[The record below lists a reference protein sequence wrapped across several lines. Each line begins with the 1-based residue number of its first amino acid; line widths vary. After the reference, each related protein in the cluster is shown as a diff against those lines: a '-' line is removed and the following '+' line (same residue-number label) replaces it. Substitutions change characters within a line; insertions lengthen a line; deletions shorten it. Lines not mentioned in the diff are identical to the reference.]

1 MATTTTVHAQLIRYT
16 TGGDQIVINLK
27 TTASDVSVDRTS
39 NSKIPSSVSTAQGL
53 ADVLGNLAFKD
64 TIADATTSA
73 SGLMTAAMVTK
84 LNGIASG
91 ANAYSHPTYTSRAA
105 GLYKIT
111 VDGTGHVSAATAV
124 GKSDITALGIPGQD
138 TTYGVFAKA
147 SADANG
153 GSGLVPAPTKGQQGL
168 YLRGDGTWGTP
179 TNTVYTH
186 PNSGVTTGTYRSV
199 TVNAQGHVT
208 AGSNPTTL
216 AGYGITD
223 AVSSSDSR
231 LTNARPA
238 SDVYAWAKAKSKPS
252 YSKSEVGLGNVDN
265 TADSAKSVKY
275 ATSAGSAGSASQFSF
290 TELSD
295 TDLNTLTTEG
305 KIYFSGGSNTC
316 KNGPVT
322 AGTAFE
328 LFVGRNASGYRYQR
342 FITLDGEIYIRRYDS
357 NDWSGWK
364 KLAFTTDTVDVAKSA
379 NSVAW
384 GNVTGKPSTFTPSS
398 HTHNYAGSGSA
409 GGSANSAV
417 KLDTATAGSATQPVY
432 FTGGKPAACT
442 YTLGKS
448 VPSNAVFTDTVYTHP
463 NSGVTAGT
471 YRSVTVNAQGHVT
484 AGSNPTTLAGY
495 GITDAAAKSHTHS
508 ISQITDNIPAS
519 KITGVLS
526 LDNIPKSAVERVVP
540 VTDDTARLKL
550 TSANVQNGDVVKVT
564 STGQMYFVVDDTK
577 LTTEAGYM
585 VFSAGSAA
593 SVPWSGVSGRPSSMP
608 ASDVYAWAKAASK
621 PSYSKSEVGLGNVD
635 NTADSAKSVKYATS
649 AGSAGSAGS
658 ATKATQDSAGQQINT
673 TYIKSLSVSG
683 RTITFTK
690 GDDTTGSITTQDTN
704 TTYGTFTKATADAA
718 GGTGLVPAP
727 AKGQQGLYLRG
738 DGTWATPTNT
748 TYGDATTSSHG
759 LMTAAM
765 VSKLNGIANGANAYS
780 HPGYTARTAGLYKI
794 TVDGTGHVSAATA
807 VGKADITALGIP
819 GSDTNTWRPLGTTA
833 DTACAGN
840 DSRLS
845 NARPASDVSAWAKAA
860 SKPSYSW
867 GEISGK
873 PSTFSPSS
881 HSHAA
886 ATGSAAGFMSATD
899 KSKLDLGEVV
909 YVSKTAPGKQ
919 CIWIKLD

>member
-27 TTASDVSVDRTS
+27 STASDVSVDRTS

-73 SGLMTAAMVTK
+73 SGLMTAGMVSK

-147 SADANG
+147 TADANG
-153 GSGLVPAPTKGQQGL
+153 ANGLVPAPTKGQQGL

-179 TNTVYTH
+179 TN
-186 PNSGVTTGTYRSV
+186 
-199 TVNAQGHVT
+199 
-208 AGSNPTTL
+208 
-216 AGYGITD
+216 
-223 AVSSSDSR
+223 
-231 LTNARPA
+231 
-238 SDVYAWAKAKSKPS
+238 
-252 YSKSEVGLGNVDN
+252 
-265 TADSAKSVKY
+265 
-275 ATSAGSAGSASQFSF
+275 
-290 TELSD
+290 
-295 TDLNTLTTEG
+295 
-305 KIYFSGGSNTC
+305 
-316 KNGPVT
+316 
-322 AGTAFE
+322 
-328 LFVGRNASGYRYQR
+328 
-342 FITLDGEIYIRRYDS
+342 
-357 NDWSGWK
+357 
-364 KLAFTTDTVDVAKSA
+364 
-379 NSVAW
+379 
-384 GNVTGKPSTFTPSS
+384 
-398 HTHNYAGSGSA
+398 
-409 GGSANSAV
+409 
-417 KLDTATAGSATQPVY
+417 
-432 FTGGKPAACT
+432 
-442 YTLGKS
+442 
-448 VPSNAVFTDTVYTHP
+448 TVYTHP

-495 GITDAAAKSHTHS
+495 GITDAAAKSHTHT

-526 LDNIPKSAVERVVP
+526 LENIPKSAVERVVP
-540 VTDDTARLKL
+540 VTDDAARLKL

-690 GDDTTGSITTQDTN
+690 GDDTTGTITTQDTN

-738 DGTWATPTNT
+738 DGSWATPTNT

-765 VSKLNGIANGANAYS
+765 VTKLNGIANGANAYS

>member
-27 TTASDVSVDRTS
+27 STASDVSVDRTS

-124 GKSDITALGIPGQD
+124 GKADITALGIPGQD

-147 SADANG
+147 TADANG
-153 GSGLVPAPTKGQQGL
+153 ESGLVPAPTKGQQGL

-179 TNTVYTH
+179 TN
-186 PNSGVTTGTYRSV
+186 
-199 TVNAQGHVT
+199 
-208 AGSNPTTL
+208 
-216 AGYGITD
+216 
-223 AVSSSDSR
+223 
-231 LTNARPA
+231 
-238 SDVYAWAKAKSKPS
+238 
-252 YSKSEVGLGNVDN
+252 
-265 TADSAKSVKY
+265 
-275 ATSAGSAGSASQFSF
+275 
-290 TELSD
+290 
-295 TDLNTLTTEG
+295 
-305 KIYFSGGSNTC
+305 
-316 KNGPVT
+316 
-322 AGTAFE
+322 
-328 LFVGRNASGYRYQR
+328 
-342 FITLDGEIYIRRYDS
+342 
-357 NDWSGWK
+357 
-364 KLAFTTDTVDVAKSA
+364 
-379 NSVAW
+379 
-384 GNVTGKPSTFTPSS
+384 
-398 HTHNYAGSGSA
+398 
-409 GGSANSAV
+409 
-417 KLDTATAGSATQPVY
+417 
-432 FTGGKPAACT
+432 
-442 YTLGKS
+442 
-448 VPSNAVFTDTVYTHP
+448 TVYTHP